1 MLRRIG
7 KLLSHPAFRAEPLA
21 VLARVTTWAGCV
33 ATGHRPVFTLTSSG
47 ERLGVP
53 ADLRYTSVA
62 AFVLRDWTEPELRRP
77 QLFGRPGDVFVD
89 VGANM
94 GLFSLKA
101 ASIVGR
107 NGMVIA
113 VEP

>member
-21 VLARVTTWAGCV
+21 VLARVATWAGCV

-47 ERLGVP
+47 ERLRVP

-62 AFVLRDWTEPELRRP
+62 TFLLFLITLRPWTPESE
-77 QLFGRPGDVFVD
+77 
-89 VGANM
+89 A
-94 GLFSLKA
+94 A
-101 ASIVGR
+101 ASAETAYAG
-107 NGMVIA
+107 G
-113 VEP
+113 P